1 MEPPSARITVHHVGE
16 KSVAADRLLYCGRNA
31 VKYPHLID
39 VKLGNRHFLVDE
51 SERDAVC
58 EAYAADLENLEHPH
72 WKIIKL
78 IAKRLSEGLTIA
90 LFCHCSPKRCHC
102 DEIRRLALNAIPPK

>member
-1 MEPPSARITVHHVGE
+1 MEPPSARITVRHVGE
-16 KSVAADRLLYCGRNA
+16 KNVVADRLLYCGRNSA
-31 VKYPHLID
+31 KYLHLID
-39 VKLGNRHFLVDE
+39 VNLGNRHFLVDE
-51 SERDAVC
+51 SERDAAC

-72 WKIIKL
+72 WKEIKL

-102 DEIRRLALNAIPPK
+102 DEIRRLALNTILSK